1 MKGKQKCMVS
11 KLTVCQ
17 GGDRW
22 RHKFVDLCC
31 KKEFVILGNLKCTI
45 GYTKATR
52 EWECS
57 LGTGLQGLVGER

>member
-1 MKGKQKCMVS
+1 MKGKQMCRVS
-11 KLTVCQ
+11 KLTACQ
-17 GGDRW
+17 GGIVGDI
-22 RHKFVDLCC
+22 HLCC

-57 LGTGLQGLVGER
+57 LGAGLQGLVGER